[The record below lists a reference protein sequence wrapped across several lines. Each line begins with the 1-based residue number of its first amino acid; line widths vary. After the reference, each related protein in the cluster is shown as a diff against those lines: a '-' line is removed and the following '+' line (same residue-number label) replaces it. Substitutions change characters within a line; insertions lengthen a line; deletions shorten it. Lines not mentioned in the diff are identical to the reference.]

1 MVRRPLGADVV
12 LVIRYTRNWIH
23 YGALAHILLCVI
35 VGAIEGLLG
44 R

>member
-1 MVRRPLGADVV
+1 MDDVK
-12 LVIRYTRNWIH
+12 LVIRYTRHWIH
-23 YGALAHILLCVI
+23 YGLLAHIAVCSI